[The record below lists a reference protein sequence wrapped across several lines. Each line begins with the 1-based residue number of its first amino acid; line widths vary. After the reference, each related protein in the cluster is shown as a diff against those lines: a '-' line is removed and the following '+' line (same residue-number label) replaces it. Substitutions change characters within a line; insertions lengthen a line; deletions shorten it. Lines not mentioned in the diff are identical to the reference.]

1 MADSP
6 KPEDTK
12 SQEASPATESRATE
26 SRSTEE
32 SVAVA
37 MPVMDKPTVSSLSH
51 EWSAPKPKAGGYH
64 WGTGRRKS
72 AVARVR
78 IRHGS
83 GKFVINGREIKQYFH
98 LERDRETIIAPLDA
112 TDTRKRVDVFV
123 NATGGGTTGQAGA
136 IVLGIARA
144 LTLASKEYEALLRD
158 GKYLTRDGRRV
169 ERKKYGRRGARR
181 SFQFSKR

>member
-1 MADSP
+1 MVDSQTP
-6 KPEDTK
+6 HKAP
-12 SQEASPATESRATE
+12 ASSG
-26 SRSTEE
+26 E

-37 MPVMDKPTVSSLSH
+37 VTEKPTVASLTH
-51 EWSAPKPKAGGYH
+51 EWTAPKPKAGGYH

-72 AVARVR
+72 SIARVR
-78 IRHGS
+78 IKQGT
-83 GKFVINGREIKQYFH
+83 GKFVVNGREVNEYFR
-98 LERDRETIIAPLDA
+98 LERDRHTIVAPLDA

-123 NATGGGTTGQAGA
+123 NTSGGGTTGQAGA

-144 LTLASKEYEALLRD
+144 LKEASSEYGAILRD
-158 GKYLTRDGRRV
+158 AKYLTRDGRRV